1 MAESGVRMLGLAALD
16 SGANP
21 AYDRA
26 MAARLGEAGMRIAAL
41 TPRKL
46 ADWLAGILNSR

>member
-1 MAESGVRMLGLAALD
+1 MLGLAALD
-16 SGANP
+16 SAANP
-21 AYDRA
+21 TYDRA
-26 MAARLGEAGMRIAAL
+26 MAEQLGEAGMRIAAL